1 MTLAIRD
8 VPHDPRSAAAVRRE
22 LTRELGARSVS
33 AELTDDVEILVS
45 ELVGNAVRHANP
57 LPGGVLRIAW
67 ELAGNGDGHEITVR
81 VTDGGAINAAEF
93 PHELLDAPIDS
104 EGGRGL
110 RIVATLASDWGV
122 DTEAP
127 GQSVWAILR
136 RKSTPLEVA

>member
-22 LTRELGARSVS
+22 LSRELGARRVS

-67 ELAGNGDGHEITVR
+67 ELARGADGHEVTVR

-93 PHELLDAPIDS
+93 PHEVDSPLDA
-104 EGGRGL
+104 ENGRGL
-110 RIVATLASDWGV
+110 RIVATLAADWGV
-122 DTEAP
+122 ENEAP
-127 GQSVWAILR
+127 GQSVWAVLR
-136 RKSTPLEVA
+136 QKRVPLEVAS